1 MKETPILKRIMLK
14 CSTGSSRLFRMNVG
28 RGWIGDSKRFAR
40 HANIHAEPGD
50 VLIKNARPF
59 HSGTEGMHDLLGW
72 KSVIVTPQMVGMRLA
87 VFASLEVKGEGG
99 KPRKM
104 QLVWNDNVN
113 KAGGLSG
120 IVYSVEEA
128 EAVLTITHT

>member
-1 MKETPILKRIMLK
+1 VKETPILKRILLK
-14 CSTGSSRLFRMNVG
+14 CSRGSARLFRMNVG
-28 RGWIGDSKRFAR
+28 QGWIGESKRFTR
-40 HANIHAEPGD
+40 HAYISVEPGD
-50 VLIKNARPF
+50 VLIKKARPF
-59 HSGTEGMHDLLGW
+59 HSGVEGMHDLIGW
-72 KSVIVTPQMVGMRLA
+72 KSVTVTPQMVGMRLA
-87 VFASLEVKGEGG
+87 VFASLEVKGKGG
-99 KPRKM
+99 RPRKM